1 MYKNKL
7 LTIKIL
13 DYIKIYN
20 KNLFFVSSDSADH
33 AKTPYGKSKKECE
46 NILNVLENFWF
57 IRPGPIYQNENN
69 IFKGIL
75 GKIINVNKILIPLP
89 RKGNFNIK
97 LLSIEE
103 LAIII
108 ERIIL
113 GHFERGFIKIKPV
126 NLSKFL
132 TKKNSKLK
140 LICFP
145 KFFFYL
151 MRFTPNFI
159 KNRLPMDLLYNAYS
173 N

>member
-13 DYIKIYN
+13 NHIKISN
-20 KNLFFVSSDSADH
+20 KKLFFLSSDSADH

-46 NILNVLENFWF
+46 NILSVLENFWF
-57 IRPGPIYQNENN
+57 IRPGPIYQNDNN
-69 IFKGIL
+69 VFKGIL
-75 GKIINVNKILIPLP
+75 DKIINMNKITIPLP
-89 RKGNFNIK
+89 KKGNFNIK

-108 ERIIL
+108 EKIIL
-113 GHFERGFIKIKPV
+113 GHFEKGLIKINPV
-126 NLSKFL
+126 ILSKFL
-132 TKKNSKLK
+132 TNKNKNLK
-140 LICFP
+140 LIFFP

-151 MRFTPNFI
+151 IRLMPNFI
-159 KNRLPMDLLYNAYS
+159 KNRLPMDLLYNAYY

>member
-13 DYIKIYN
+13 DYIKISN
-20 KNLFFVSSDSADH
+20 KKLFFLSSDSADH
-33 AKTPYGKSKKECE
+33 AKTPYGKSKRECE
-46 NILNVLENFWF
+46 NILSVIENFWF

-75 GKIINVNKILIPLP
+75 DKIINVNKLIIPLP
-89 RKGNFNIK
+89 KKGNFNIK

-108 ERIIL
+108 EKIL
-113 GHFERGFIKIKPV
+113 LGNFEKGLIKIKPV
-126 NLSKFL
+126 MLSKFL
-132 TKKNSKLK
+132 TKKNKKLK
-140 LICFP
+140 LILFP

-151 MRFTPNFI
+151 IRLLPNFI